1 VNDQVSGISLEAQEE
16 NVRMIRESAGFLRA
30 PDRMAAVRAARH
42 IMPGI
47 TPADRDAVVSMGWLG
62 MRLPEER
69 GGVGF
74 GLAEFCAL
82 SEELGRGLLPEFVVQ
97 AMAIAP
103 LLPDAVLEQ
112 ALSGERIV
120 IPAWNEKLGDPDH
133 VEAALTGGA
142 ITGTKRFVLTAA
154 AADSFLVTT
163 AGGAALVD
171 AGASGLSLSTLALQ
185 DGGHFGEL
193 ALENAAATPVEGD
206 VARAREEAMLGMSAY
221 LLGMAERTFEITKEY
236 LAVREQFNRPIGSFQ
251 ALQHRMVDMYLQIEL
266 TRAAIGKTARL
277 LDDAEAD
284 REECLRAVSRTKAR
298 ASDMVLLVTREG
310 VQMHG
315 GMGYTDDC
323 DVGLFLRKAMI
334 VATGHG
340 SAGWHRR
347 RYARLADLANNRL
360 AA

>member
-1 VNDQVSGISLEAQEE
+1 MTDGSLQVQEE
-16 NVRMIRESAGFLRA
+16 NVRMIRDSAGFLRA
-30 PDRMAAVRAARH
+30 PDRMVAVRAARH
-42 IMPGI
+42 VMPGI
-47 TPADRDAVVSMGWLG
+47 APADWDAVSSMGWLG
-62 MRLPEER
+62 IRLPEDR

-74 GLAEFCAL
+74 GLAEYCAL
-82 SEELGRGLLPEFVVQ
+82 VEELGRGLLPEVVVQ
-97 AMAIAP
+97 IMAIVP

-112 ALSGERIV
+112 VLSGARIV

-133 VEAALTGGA
+133 VEAALTNGA
-142 ITGTKRFVLTAA
+142 ITGTKRFVLAA
-154 AADSFLVTT
+154 NAADRFLVTT
-163 AGGAALVD
+163 TDGAALVD
-171 AGASGLSLSTLALQ
+171 AGADGLSISTRPLQ

-193 ALENAAATPVEGD
+193 VLANVAASRIEGD
-206 VARAREEAMLGMSAY
+206 VARAREEAMLGISAY

-236 LAVREQFNRPIGSFQ
+236 LGIREQFGRPIGAFQ

-266 TRAAIGKTARL
+266 TRATIGKAARL
-277 LDDAEAD
+277 MDGGAD
-284 REECLRAVSRTKAR
+284 RSECVRAVSRAKAR
-298 ASDMVLLVTREG
+298 ASDMILLVTREA

-323 DVGLFLRKAMI
+323 DVGLFLRKAM
-334 VATGHG
+334 VAATGHG